1 MNGTKVNKSEP
12 TVIKGTAITSKAC
25 HLTRL
30 LPTNGV
36 VLSHS
41 RSVKITYRRRDVF
54 YIYTYKSDYHQKK
67 AANLNKECYF
77 SVVLAD
83 STL

>member
-1 MNGTKVNKSEP
+1 MNQHKNCQYHITM
-12 TVIKGTAITSKAC
+12 IKGTAITSITC

-54 YIYTYKSDYHQKK
+54 YIFTYKSDYHQKK
-67 AANLNKECYF
+67 ITNLNKERYCY
-77 SVVLAD
+77 VVLVH
-83 STL
+83 

>member
-1 MNGTKVNKSEP
+1 MNEGKGSKSKL
-12 TVIKGTAITSKAC
+12 TVIKGTAITSITC
-25 HLTRL
+25 HLARL

-67 AANLNKECYF
+67 AANLNKECHC
-77 SVVLAD
+77 SVVLVH
-83 STL
+83 